1 MYLLIDLRTK
11 KKQRSNLQVSGVGL
25 AELEVPL
32 AHLEDDVGE
41 VGGVEVGGSG
51 GLMAVEEEGAPHGR
65 QVVDA
70 QVCCADVAADQMD
83 VEDGQVVADDEQV
96 FEGAHAFWVEL
107 DLNVDLFVWAQN
119 KDE

>member
-1 MYLLIDLRTK
+1 M
-11 KKQRSNLQVSGVGL
+11 
-25 AELEVPL
+25 
-32 AHLEDDVGE
+32 
-41 VGGVEVGGSG
+41 GGSG
-51 GLMAVEEEGAPHGR
+51 RLMAVEEEGAPHGR
-65 QVVDA
+65 EVVDA

-107 DLNVDLFVWAQN
+107 DLNVDFFVWAQN